1 MQQEEWRYRLWRWGF
16 VGASLV
22 AATAYL
28 LYATRHLTIV
38 LKDRTGPPRLPSGS
52 TPPLSE
58 EIPEAEESSE
68 GGEDEE
74 GAEEE

>member
-1 MQQEEWRYRLWRWGF
+1 M
-16 VGASLV
+16 V

-28 LYATRHLTIV
+28 LYATRNLTIV
-38 LKDRTGPPRLPSGS
+38 LKDRNVPPRLPSVS
-52 TPPLSE
+52 TPPPSRE

-74 GAEEE
+74 KEEE